1 LAAWG
6 YSDGCVIA
14 WRKILSLGAR
24 LVVLRALRTGI
35 FVLSKKYAASS
46 LTLDVV
52 AGVWVDGWRWLGLV
66 ALRTPRRLAC
76 AANRY
81 FCAEQKIRG
90 FFAYAGRRGWG

>member
-1 LAAWG
+1 MGVFFSKILSLGARHVVLRALRTGIFVLSKKYAASSLTLDVVAG
-6 YSDGCVIA
+6 VVMDG

-52 AGVWVDGWRWLGLV
+52 AEVVMDGWRW
-66 ALRTPRRLAC
+66 
-76 AANRY
+76 
-81 FCAEQKIRG
+81 
-90 FFAYAGRRGWG
+90 